1 MNSEEIKGA
10 ENRGGGEGRR
20 WKDERMVQKGAKCLK
35 LGYVQ
40 LYNESSVSGKHT
52 MP

>member
-1 MNSEEIKGA
+1 MKRLKEQKTEEEEK
-10 ENRGGGEGRR
+10 EG
-20 WKDERMVQKGAKCLK
+20 DERMVQKGAKCLK